1 MDLDLDLKT
10 EGRANLRA
18 ALEMLRGVA
27 VAGEVNPAQLESCGE
42 AADLVTKALGDL
54 PTEELVAAHTKNL
67 WVFRTGTEGSN
78 WQEVRLRKLA
88 ATHNRSLCE
97 LNITRAIALVCL
109 KISKRV

>member
-1 MDLDLDLKT
+1 MDLDLKT

-18 ALEMLRGVA
+18 ALELLRGVA
-27 VAGEVNPAQLESCGE
+27 VAGEVNPAQLERCGE

-54 PTEELVAAHTKNL
+54 PTELVAAHTKNL
-67 WVFRTGTEGSN
+67 WVFRTGPEGSN

-88 ATHNRSLCE
+88 ATPKRSLCE